1 MMYIVAKY
9 LFGIFIMNSI
19 ASDTIVM
26 VPPDGFKHNEQ
37 TAASNV
43 FQNNIDDVD
52 PAHTAM
58 REFDNMV
65 AALRA
70 HGINVLLLKQDDSL
84 PDAVFPNNWF
94 STHVDK
100 NGMTDIIIYPMLTPN
115 RRAEV
120 NVLKLKE
127 VLQAAN
133 IKVNQLIDLREE
145 SGKILEGTGSLIFD
159 RNNRIVYAALSER
172 TDKDL
177 VQELAIMMD
186 YHAVIFHAVD
196 KRGFPIYHTNVLM
209 GLADDFAVI
218 CLECI
223 TDKTERE
230 MVAESLRKTSKT
242 IVDISQD
249 QLQEMCG
256 NVLAVRNQKGD
267 QFLVMSER
275 AQKHFTAEQIAEIQ
289 KHNKI
294 IAVNIDIIEKIGGGS
309 ARCMMAEI
317 YHQ

>member
-1 MMYIVAKY
+1 MYIVAKY

-26 VPPDGFKHNEQ
+26 VPPDGFNHNEQ

-133 IKVNQLIDLREE
+133 IKVNQLIDLREK

-177 VQELAIMMD
+177 VQELAKMMD